1 MTYFLKWHLSPKR
14 DLNLGLKR
22 QSTWIREISVLDH
35 SATTAGLRYQRL
47 CQEDTYFFLLEIIF
61 LGKLYVS
68 NKVGSNNIFSASYF
82 FSLEG
87 QNIWRRLLEKKFEK
101 SKEVG
106 ECLFQSFYF
115 ARSRRKLAVWPQ
127 KMLCSTLHPQPQLQ
141 RSFLIANMPWNGAC
155 FLELRLRLR
164 RGSK

>member
-47 CQEDTYFFLLEIIF
+47 CQEDTYFFRLEIIF

-68 NKVGSNNIFSASYF
+68 NKVGPNNIFSASYF
-82 FSLEG
+82 FS
-87 QNIWRRLLEKKFEK
+87 RRSKHLKKIVGKKIRKIQRSWGVSISKFLL
-101 SKEVG
+101 
-106 ECLFQSFYF
+106 
-115 ARSRRKLAVWPQ
+115 RS
-127 KMLCSTLHPQPQLQ
+127 QPQEIGRTAAKVFFNRKYALEWGVMK
-141 RSFLIANMPWNGAC
+141 RAAC
-155 FLELRLRLR
+155 FLEFRLRLR
-164 RGSK
+164 WGSK